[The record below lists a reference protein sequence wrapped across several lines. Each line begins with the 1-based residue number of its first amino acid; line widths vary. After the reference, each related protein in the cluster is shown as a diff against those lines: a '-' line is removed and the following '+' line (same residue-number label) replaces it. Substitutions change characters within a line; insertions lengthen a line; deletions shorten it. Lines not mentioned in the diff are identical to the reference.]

1 MVVIGHQTSEK
12 KPRFRQIARNVRR
25 HASKAAG
32 LCSRKSFMAFF
43 TPSNRSLTRDDI
55 RVVNLRRLAVPGLIL
70 VLGLSLG
77 SFAGG
82 VWVGSD
88 LRPQESVQLDE
99 PALADEGRFAIAR
112 VGEVV
117 GRLKSLES
125 DLLALQQMLDQQREL
140 HGQLSALDPTL
151 LPVLAP
157 ERPVGAGQGGVLLPP
172 RGCAGELSQDGETL
186 TLADLRRSET
196 SARCMRVLLDGL
208 MQRVAERNA
217 ALMAI
222 PSRRPVGEARLGSAF
237 GNRIDPFRKTLAFH
251 SGVDFALKSGSDV
264 VAAAGG
270 RVRFAGYRGAYGK
283 LVEIDH
289 RNRLVTR
296 YAHLSRLDVRKGDV
310 VTPAQRIGAVGS
322 TGRSTGP
329 HLHFEV
335 LHKGRFVDPQR
346 FLALGD
352 LERAS
357 DGLAED

>member
-1 MVVIGHQTSEK
+1 
-12 KPRFRQIARNVRR
+12 
-25 HASKAAG
+25 
-32 LCSRKSFMAFF
+32 MAFF
-43 TPSNRSLTRDDI
+43 TPSSRSLTRDDI
-55 RVVNLRRLAVPGLIL
+55 RVVSLRRLAAPGLAL
-70 VLGLSLG
+70 VLALSLG

-82 VWVGSD
+82 VWIGSD
-88 LRPQESVQLDE
+88 LRAQPTVTFEDPTAFE
-99 PALADEGRFAIAR
+99 DEGRFAIAR

-125 DLLALQQMLDQQREL
+125 DLLALRQMMDDQRVL
-140 HGQLSALDPTL
+140 HGQLTALDPAL

-157 ERPVGAGQGGVLLPP
+157 DRAARTGAGQGGALLPP
-172 RGCAGELSQDGETL
+172 RGCSGQLLANTERA
-186 TLADLRRSET
+186 TLADVKHSET
-196 SARCMRVLLDGL
+196 SARCMRVMLDDL
-208 MQRVAERNA
+208 MRRVAERNA

-237 GNRIDPFRKTLAFH
+237 GNRIDPFRKQLAFH
-251 SGVDFALKSGSDV
+251 SGVDFALKSGSEV

-270 RVRFAGYRGAYGK
+270 RVRFAGYRGAYGN

-289 RNRLVTR
+289 GNRLVTR
-296 YAHLSRLDVRKGDV
+296 YAHLSRLDVRQGDV
-310 VTPAQRIGAVGS
+310 ITPAQRIGAVGS

-352 LERAS
+352 LERVG
-357 DGLAED
+357 DDLAED

>member
-1 MVVIGHQTSEK
+1 M
-12 KPRFRQIARNVRR
+12 
-25 HASKAAG
+25 
-32 LCSRKSFMAFF
+32 
-43 TPSNRSLTRDDI
+43 
-55 RVVNLRRLAVPGLIL
+55 
-70 VLGLSLG
+70 
-77 SFAGG
+77 
-82 VWVGSD
+82 
-88 LRPQESVQLDE
+88 
-99 PALADEGRFAIAR
+99 
-112 VGEVV
+112 V
-117 GRLKSLES
+117 GRLKTLES
-125 DLLALQQMLDQQREL
+125 DLLALQQMMDQQRVL

-151 LPVLAP
+151 LPVLVPA
-157 ERPVGAGQGGVLLPP
+157 RTDGAGQGGALLPP
-172 RGCAGELSQDGETL
+172 RGCSGELLVDAERLS
-186 TLADLRRSET
+186 LADLQHSET
-196 SARCMRVLLDGL
+196 SARCMRVMLDGL
-208 MQRVAERNA
+208 MQQVAERNA

-237 GNRIDPFRKTLAFH
+237 GNRVDPFRKKLAFH
-251 SGVDFALKSGSDV
+251 SGVDFALRSGSDV

-289 RNRLVTR
+289 GNRLVTR
-296 YAHLSRLDVRKGDV
+296 YAHLSRLDVRQGEV

-352 LERAS
+352 LERDS

>member
-1 MVVIGHQTSEK
+1 
-12 KPRFRQIARNVRR
+12 
-25 HASKAAG
+25 
-32 LCSRKSFMAFF
+32 MAFF
-43 TPSNRSLTRDDI
+43 TPTNRSLTRGDI
-55 RVVNLRRLAVPGLIL
+55 RVVNPRRLALTALAV
-70 VLGLSLG
+70 VLTVSLG

-82 VWVGSD
+82 IWVASD
-88 LRPQESVQLDE
+88 RLVQAEITLQDE
-99 PALADEGRFAIAR
+99 AGEDEGRFAIAR

-125 DLLALQQMLDQQREL
+125 DLLALQQMLDQQQVL
-140 HGQLSALDPTL
+140 HGQLSALDPAL

-157 ERPVGAGQGGVLLPP
+157 DRPARAGQGGALLPP
-172 RGCAGELSQDGETL
+172 RSCSGELSADSDHA
-186 TLADLRRSET
+186 TLADLRRSDT
-196 SARCMRVLLDGL
+196 SARCMRVMLDSL

-222 PSRRPVGEARLGSAF
+222 PSKRPVGDARLGSSF

-251 SGVDFALKSGSDV
+251 SGIDFALKTGSDV
-264 VAAAGG
+264 MAAAGG

-289 RNRLVTR
+289 GNRLITR
-296 YAHLSRLDVRKGDV
+296 YAHLSRLDVRQGDV

-352 LERAS
+352 LERVS

>member
-1 MVVIGHQTSEK
+1 
-12 KPRFRQIARNVRR
+12 
-25 HASKAAG
+25 
-32 LCSRKSFMAFF
+32 MAFF
-43 TPSNRSLTRDDI
+43 TPTNRSLTRGDI
-55 RVVNLRRLAVPGLIL
+55 RVVNPRRL
-70 VLGLSLG
+70 VLPALATVLTMSLA

-82 VWVGSD
+82 IWVGSD
-88 LRPQESVQLDE
+88 RLVQAEITFQDE
-99 PALADEGRFAIAR
+99 VSEDEGRFAIAR

-125 DLLALQQMLDQQREL
+125 DLLALQQMLDQQQVL

-151 LPVLAP
+151 LPILAP
-157 ERPVGAGQGGVLLPP
+157 DRPVRAGQGGALLPP
-172 RGCAGELSQDGETL
+172 RGCSGELSADGDHA
-186 TLADLRRSET
+186 TLADLQRSET
-196 SARCMRVLLDGL
+196 SARCMRVMLDSL

-222 PSRRPVGEARLGSAF
+222 PSKRPVGEARLGSAF

-289 RNRLVTR
+289 GNRLVTR
-296 YAHLSRLDVRKGDV
+296 YAHLSRLDVRQGDV

-352 LERAS
+352 LERVS
-357 DGLAED
+357 DDLADD

>member
-1 MVVIGHQTSEK
+1 
-12 KPRFRQIARNVRR
+12 
-25 HASKAAG
+25 
-32 LCSRKSFMAFF
+32 MAFF
-43 TPSNRSLTRDDI
+43 TPTNRSLTRGDI
-55 RVVNLRRLAVPGLIL
+55 RVVNPRRLALP
-70 VLGLSLG
+70 VLAVVLTMSLA

-88 LRPQESVQLDE
+88 RLVQTEITLRDE
-99 PALADEGRFAIAR
+99 AGKDEGRFAIAR

-125 DLLALQQMLDQQREL
+125 DLLALQQMLDQQQVL
-140 HGQLSALDPTL
+140 HGQLSDLDPTL

-157 ERPVGAGQGGVLLPP
+157 DRPARASNAGQGGALLPP
-172 RGCAGELSQDGETL
+172 RGCSGELSEDSDHA
-186 TLADLRRSET
+186 TLADLQRSET
-196 SARCMRVLLDGL
+196 SARCMRVMLDSL

-222 PSRRPVGEARLGSAF
+222 PSKRPVGEARLGSAF

-289 RNRLVTR
+289 GNRLVTR
-296 YAHLSRLDVRKGDV
+296 YAHLSRLDVRRGEV
-310 VTPAQRIGAVGS
+310 VTPGQRIGAVGS

-352 LERAS
+352 LERVS